1 MSVRIKELW
10 RARKAR
16 KARINEQLARAD
28 QAERQE
34 WVDRTRIP
42 EQWSPEMLDKLDGML
57 HEPGEWDAS

>member
-1 MSVRIKELW
+1 MIRVHIW
-10 RARKAR
+10 RRKRKDARR
-16 KARINEQLARAD
+16 VINEQLARAD